1 VLYSLSD
8 SHCLVFRTARF
19 SLDQKNKE
27 FNKLNKDI
35 AVKKK
40 VLLLTHRPS
49 RSLSRENVGHWQG
62 AA

>member
-1 VLYSLSD
+1 
-8 SHCLVFRTARF
+8 VFRTARF